1 MILKKTILILL
12 FFILILSGNLTSCK
26 HAIVTPPPKS
36 DLLFTQVRDIVNTNC
51 IVCHTPGGEGMPV
64 FLDSD
69 SSIVLYAPQ
78 IKAATCD
85 PASPFNRRMPPTG
98 QLPDADTAIIS
109 QWFAGGGTMHNAG
122 INK

>member
-1 MILKKTILILL
+1 MRFKKTALIILFDMFILL
-12 FFILILSGNLTSCK
+12 INFSCK

-36 DLLFTQVRDIVNTNC
+36 DLLFPQVRDIVNTNC

-85 PASPFNRRMPPTG
+85 PVSPRNRRMPPTG
-98 QLPDADTAIIS
+98 QLPDVDTTIIS

-122 INK
+122 LNK

>member
-1 MILKKTILILL
+1 MLILVTN
-12 FFILILSGNLTSCK
+12 FTSCK
-26 HAIVTPPPKS
+26 HAVVMPPPKS
-36 DLLFTQVRDIVNTNC
+36 NLLFPQVRDIVNTNC

-85 PASPFNRRMPPTG
+85 PVSPLNRRMPPTG

>member
-1 MILKKTILILL
+1 MMAKKTALSTLL
-12 FFILILSGNLTSCK
+12 FILILFENLTSCK

-36 DLLFTQVRDIVNTNC
+36 DLLFPQVRDIVNTNC
-51 IVCHTPGGEGMPV
+51 IVCHTPGGQGMPV

-78 IKAATCD
+78 IKAATCN
-85 PASPFNRRMPPTG
+85 PVSPQNRRMPPTG
-98 QLPDADTAIIS
+98 QLPDADTTIIS
-109 QWFAGGGTMHNAG
+109 QWFAGGATMHNAD

>member
-1 MILKKTILILL
+1 MMAKKTAFIALL
-12 FFILILSGNLTSCK
+12 FMLILSGNFTSCK

-36 DLLFTQVRDIVNTNC
+36 DLLFPQVRDIVNTNC
-51 IVCHTPGGEGMPV
+51 IVCHTPGGQGMPV

-69 SSIVLYAPQ
+69 SSIVLHAPL
-78 IKAATCD
+78 IKAATCN
-85 PASPFNRRMPPTG
+85 PVSPRNRRMPPTG
-98 QLPDADTAIIS
+98 QLPDADTTIIS